1 MSIPITEY
9 RNAKSYAADNSRI
22 DVEINHPD
30 HGWIP
35 YSCNAY
41 DTDMTIN
48 NDDLLALIGDDF
60 EPYVAPTQE
69 ELDAKKALDVRGLRN
84 DLLESEVDPVV
95 SNPLRWADMTSDK
108 QAEWAQY
115 RTDLLNVPQQSGFP
129 NSISW
134 PTKPE

>member
-30 HGWIP
+30 FGWIP
-35 YSCNAY
+35 YSCNSF
-41 DTDMTIN
+41 DTDTTIN
-48 NDDLLALIGDDF
+48 NDDLLALIGSDF

-69 ELDAKKALDVRGLRN
+69 ELDAKKALDVRELR
-84 DLLESEVDPVV
+84 DHLLESEVDPVV

>member
-1 MSIPITEY
+1 MSIPITEN

-30 HGWIP
+30 FGWIP
-35 YSCNAY
+35 YSCNSF
-41 DTDMTIN
+41 DTDTTIN

-69 ELDAKKALDVRGLRN
+69 ELDAKKALDVRELR
-84 DLLESEVDPVV
+84 DHLLESEVDPVV

>member
-30 HGWIP
+30 YGWIP

-41 DTDMTIN
+41 DTDTTIN
-48 NDDLLALIGDDF
+48 NDDLLALIGSDF

-69 ELDAKKALDVRGLRN
+69 ELDAKKALDVRELR
-84 DLLESEVDPVV
+84 DHLLESEVDPVV
-95 SNPLRWADMTSDK
+95 SNPLRWADMSSEK

-115 RTDLLNVPQQSGFP
+115 RTDLLNVPQQSSFP
-129 NSISW
+129 NSVSW
-134 PTKPE
+134 PMQPE

>member
-30 HGWIP
+30 FGWIP
-35 YSCNAY
+35 YSCNSF
-41 DTDMTIN
+41 DTDTTIN

-69 ELDAKKALDVRGLRN
+69 ELDAKKALDVRELR
-84 DLLESEVDPVV
+84 DHLLESEVDPVV